1 MNTLSI
7 VIKQA
12 ANQGDCP
19 AKRFED
25 VMRVLFTV
33 HMFKGFT
40 GSELVTLDQ
49 ARFLH
54 ANGYEVDIFTLE
66 KKGAIAEHVPSSIR
80 VIDVPDVSELHHHYD
95 LVISRQWPLL
105 EYLLFARGID
115 AGRVYYEC
123 VSWCLP
129 VDFYPYFYNELT
141 LCGYISE
148 RIKNNLN
155 SMGYDTS
162 NSFHFLNYTRRE
174 FIEYGNALGKEGRE
188 ESTQMPRKVAIVSN
202 HLPNEL
208 ESAATILRS
217 KHDIAVDL
225 YGMHHDYTLITPEL
239 LGQYD
244 MVVSIGKT
252 IFFSLSMGIPSYL
265 YDQTCSIGYVGVD
278 NYDICLAGNMA
289 GSDGY
294 RKKAPEELVDDIL
307 AGYTT
312 ALGQSSELVQYAER
326 DFVFEDRMESFLA
339 ELMSKP
345 EMDMTLLREKY
356 PYAQYLS
363 PVFINE
369 ADFDR
374 RDIIRWY
381 DAAMDMKALLEESEK
396 KREELLTSKGWRFLE
411 ILRKPLHLL
420 KGTSRKKS

>member
-1 MNTLSI
+1 M
-7 VIKQA
+7 KQA
-12 ANQGDCP
+12 TNQNDYP
-19 AKRFED
+19 AKRFECI
-25 VMRVLFTV
+25 MRVLFTV

-49 ARFLH
+49 ARFFYSK
-54 ANGYEVDIFTLE
+54 GYEVDIFTLE
-66 KKGAIAEHVPSSIR
+66 KTGAITEYIPSYIR
-80 VIDVPDVSELHHHYD
+80 VIDVPDVSKLRHYYD
-95 LVISRQWPLL
+95 LIISRQWPLL

-115 AGRVYYEC
+115 AKRVYYEC

-129 VDFYPYFYNELT
+129 IDFYPYFYNELT

-148 RIKNNLN
+148 RIQKKLN

-162 NSFHFLNYTRRE
+162 NSFRFSNYTRKE
-174 FIEYGNALGKEGRE
+174 FIEYGEALEKERRE
-188 ESTQMPRKVAIVSN
+188 KSTQTPRKIAIVSN
-202 HLPNEL
+202 HAPNEL
-208 ESAATILRS
+208 ESAAAILRS

-225 YGMHHDYTLITPEL
+225 YGMHHNYKLITPEI

-244 MVVSIGKT
+244 VIVSIGKT

-265 YDQTCSIGYVGVD
+265 YDQTCSIGYVSAD
-278 NYDICLAGNMA
+278 NYEDCVAGNMA

-294 RKKAPEELVDDIL
+294 EKRDPKVLANEILSGYESALSQAGELIKRL
-307 AGYTT
+307 K
-312 ALGQSSELVQYAER
+312 R
-326 DFVFEDRMESFLA
+326 DFVFEDRMESLLA

-345 EMDMTLLREKY
+345 EMDMALLRKKY
-356 PYAQYLS
+356 PYAQHLS

-381 DAAMDMKALLEESEK
+381 DAAMGMKALLEESEK
-396 KREELLTSKGWRFLE
+396 NREELLNSRGWRFLE
-411 ILRKPLHLL
+411 MLRKPLHLL
-420 KGTSRKKS
+420 KGIRRKES